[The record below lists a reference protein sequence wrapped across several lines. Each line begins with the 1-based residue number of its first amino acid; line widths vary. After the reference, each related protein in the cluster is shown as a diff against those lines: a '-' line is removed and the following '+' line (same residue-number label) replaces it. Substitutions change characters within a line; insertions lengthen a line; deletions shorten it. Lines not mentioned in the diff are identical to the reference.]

1 MEWDNL
7 QDLGKV
13 RWIKYDVESNEIN
26 IAYIIIIN
34 NNYWKLR

>member
-7 QDLGKV
+7 RDLGKV

>member
-1 MEWDNL
+1 MKWDSL
-7 QDLGKV
+7 QDLSKV

-34 NNYWKLR
+34 NNYWKLK